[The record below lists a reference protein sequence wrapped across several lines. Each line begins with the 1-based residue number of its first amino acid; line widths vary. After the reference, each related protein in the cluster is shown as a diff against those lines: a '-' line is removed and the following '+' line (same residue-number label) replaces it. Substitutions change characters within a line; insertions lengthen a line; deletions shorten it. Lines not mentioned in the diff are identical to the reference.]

1 MKNFKYM
8 RQYKDINIDIINNSS
23 IFISEINTVIVLV
36 SVISAIT
43 LLSTSRA
50 EAGVPTDAGIC
61 LGDYV
66 GDWFHRVDEAQASQ
80 PHWITPL
87 ATVTPRLEEELRY
100 DQAWQHLGN
109 GAAVDSY
116 GGGKGLELIPTT
128 TNEVI
133 LNAPAYQRRSVV
145 KSADGFADDPVLLIK
160 QRLLSANEAAGNY
173 IVTAFLGV
181 TAPTGGAAFTNNA
194 WVVTPTLA
202 AGKGLGRADVQA
214 TIGVALP
221 LEHDSV
227 LGKAIATNIA
237 FQYHLGRY
245 FWPEFEVNDTLWSG
259 GERAGKNQILLTP
272 GIIFGRFVL
281 GGRMKANFGVGYQYA
296 VAPVLTKRP
305 VLTPTLDHAWL
316 LTARVSF

>member
-1 MKNFKYM
+1 MILVKYNYRNPNFHFVS
-8 RQYKDINIDIINNSS
+8 IANIIIISRMVRTIS
-23 IFISEINTVIVLV
+23 ILAT
-36 SVISAIT
+36 VISAIAVV
-43 LLSTSRA
+43 SANPA
-50 EAGVPTDAGIC
+50 EASDPGRADPWLD
-61 LGDYV
+61 DYLTN
-66 GDWFHRVDEAQASQ
+66 WFHRVDEAQASQ

-109 GAAVDSY
+109 GGSVESY

-133 LNAPAYQRRSVV
+133 LNAPAYQRRSLV
-145 KSADGFADDPVLLIK
+145 KPANGFADDPVLLIK
-160 QRLLSANEAAGNY
+160 QRLLSANEASGNY
-173 IVTAFLGV
+173 ILTAFLGV
-181 TAPTGGAAFTNNA
+181 ATPSGGAAFTNNA
-194 WVVTPTLA
+194 WIVTPTLA
-202 AGKGLGRADVQA
+202 AGKGFGRADVQA
-214 TIGVALP
+214 TVGVALP

-237 FQYHLGRY
+237 FQYHVGKY
-245 FWPEFEVNDTLWSG
+245 FWPEFEVNDTVWSG

-296 VAPVLTKRP
+296 VAPVLTRRP